1 MIQMKFF
8 RSRKV
13 KNRPKPSLSS
23 VVFCTN
29 ALGAEP
35 EKGGE
40 LTLVAALAF
49 SSPKSGVPEFGNR
62 T

>member
-8 RSRKV
+8 RSGKV
-13 KNRPKPSLSS
+13 KNKPKPSLSC

-40 LTLVAALAF
+40 LTLVAALA
-49 SSPKSGVPEFGNR
+49 
-62 T
+62 